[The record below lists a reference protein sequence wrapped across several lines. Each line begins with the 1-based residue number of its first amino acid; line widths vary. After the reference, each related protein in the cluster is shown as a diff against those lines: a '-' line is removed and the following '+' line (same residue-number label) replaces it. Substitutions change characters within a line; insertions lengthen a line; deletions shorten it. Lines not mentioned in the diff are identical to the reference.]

1 MKRPLPIVKRRRKRR
16 RKNRFICQGQCGKDG
31 CTYAAGYP
39 SNFKRHVSTERFVCE
54 QCGKDFSFKS
64 NMLAHQTAKHNR
76 LPKKNLRKPD
86 AIDLTNE
93 QWQFLK
99 QMVTS
104 CVQQDQVHSNVS
116 AADRKK
122 LEKMSNV
129 NIHDLTEQLAP
140 RAIEMVKLG
149 SRDDFGGYLK
159 NGIRLRAF
167 GGLFKLSLDRKR
179 NRHANGKH
187 FIHFPDPSDVF
198 ANIRLVAMCS
208 NVGHCDPFDID
219 QVRVEMAKHDNKC
232 DDECNNESTA
242 AREYESKTWRKG
254 KPTTLYRHAQNF
266 HRKDEACRQ
275 CFETANDYWR
285 HLRKLLEA
293 QRGRCSLSGICLRT
307 NAEADRCF
315 LMSPD
320 AIDPLKGHV
329 PGNLRLVCRFL
340 NPIDRSK
347 QKTVDDPFDGP
358 AQWTRSLIVQYYF
371 GGRGTSPKKKML
383 P

>member
-1 MKRPLPIVKRRRKRR
+1 MKRSAVPLPIVTKRRKRR

-31 CTYAAGYP
+31 CTYAARYP
-39 SNFKRHVSTERFVCE
+39 SELKRHVSTDRFVCE
-54 QCGKDFSFKS
+54 QCGEDFSTKS
-64 NMLAHQTAKHNR
+64 NMLRHQTAKHNR

-99 QMVTS
+99 KMVAR
-104 CVQQDQVHSNVS
+104 CVEQDQVHSNVS
-116 AADRKK
+116 ATDRKM

-129 NIHDLTEQLAP
+129 HVHDLAEQLAP

-198 ANIRLVAMCS
+198 ANIRLVALCS
-208 NVGHCDPFDID
+208 NVGHCGPFGIE
-219 QVRVEMAKHDNKC
+219 QVRVEMAKHDDEC
-232 DDECNNESTA
+232 DDESTA
-242 AREYESKTWRKG
+242 VYESKKYKG
-254 KPTTLYRHAQNF
+254 KKTTLYRHATNI

-285 HLRKLLEA
+285 HLRQLLEE
-293 QRGRCSLSGICLRT
+293 QRGRCALSGIRLRT

-340 NPIDRSK
+340 NPIDCSK

-358 AQWTRSLIVQYYF
+358 AQWTRSLVEQYYF
-371 GGRGTSPKKKML
+371 GGRGTSPKKIML

>member
-1 MKRPLPIVKRRRKRR
+1 MKRSAVPLPIVAKRRKRR
-16 RKNRFICQGQCGKDG
+16 RRFICQGQCGKDG
-31 CTYAAGYP
+31 CTYAAESP
-39 SNFKRHVSTERFVCE
+39 SNFKIHVSTDRCVCD
-54 QCGKDFSFKS
+54 QCGKDFSFKC
-64 NMLAHQTAKHNR
+64 NMLRHQTAKHGR
-76 LPKKNLRKPD
+76 APTKLRKPD

-99 QMVTS
+99 KMVVS
-104 CVQQDQVHSNVS
+104 CVQHDKKHSNVS
-116 AADRKK
+116 ASDRKM

-129 NIHDLTEQLAP
+129 HVHDLAEQLAP

-179 NRHANGKH
+179 NRHANGKY

-198 ANIRLVAMCS
+198 ANIRLVALCS
-208 NVGHCDPFDID
+208 NVGCGPFDIE
-219 QVRVEMAKHDNKC
+219 QVRVEMAKHDDER
-232 DDECNNESTA
+232 DDERDDESTA
-242 AREYESKTWRKG
+242 VYDYESTTGRKR
-254 KPTTLYRHAQNF
+254 KPTTLYRHARNT

-285 HLRKLLEA
+285 HLRQLLEE
-293 QRGRCSLSGICLRT
+293 QRGRCALSGIRLRT

-315 LMSPD
+315 RMSPD

-340 NPIDRSK
+340 NPIDHSK
-347 QKTVDDPFDGP
+347 QKTVDDSFDGP
-358 AQWTRSLIVQYYF
+358 AQWTRSLVEQYYF
-371 GGRGTSPKKKML
+371 GGQGGL
-383 P
+383 LC

>member
-1 MKRPLPIVKRRRKRR
+1 MKRSAVPLPIVAKRRKR
-16 RKNRFICQGQCGKDG
+16 RFICQGQCGKDE
-31 CTYAAGYP
+31 CTYAAEYP
-39 SNFKRHVSTERFVCE
+39 SKFKIHVSTDRFECDR
-54 QCGKDFSFKS
+54 CGKDFSVKRS
-64 NMLAHQTAKHNR
+64 MLTHQTAKHGR
-76 LPKKNLRKPD
+76 APTRKNLRKPD

-99 QMVTS
+99 LMVVS
-104 CVQQDQVHSNVS
+104 CVKHDKEHSNVS
-116 AADRKK
+116 ATDRKK

-129 NIHDLTEQLAP
+129 HVHDLTEQLAP

-159 NGIRLRAF
+159 NGIRLRAH

-179 NRHANGKH
+179 NRHANGKY

-198 ANIRLVAMCS
+198 ANIRLVALCS
-208 NVGHCDPFDID
+208 NVGHCGPFDIE
-219 QVRVEMAKHDNKC
+219 QVRVEMAKHN
-232 DDECNNESTA
+232 DERNNESTA
-242 AREYESKTWRKG
+242 VYEYESKKYKRKN
-254 KPTTLYRHAQNF
+254 TTLYRHAQ
-266 HRKDEACRQ
+266 HVHHKDEACRQ

-285 HLRKLLEA
+285 HLRQLLEE
-293 QRGRCSLSGICLRT
+293 QRGRCALSGIRLRT

-315 LMSPD
+315 RMSPD

-340 NPIDRSK
+340 NPIDHSK
-347 QKTVDDPFDGP
+347 QKTVDDSFDGP
-358 AQWTRSLIVQYYF
+358 AQWTRSLVEQYY
-371 GGRGTSPKKKML
+371 L

>member
-1 MKRPLPIVKRRRKRR
+1 MCALEKSVSNKVKTMNKMKRSAIPLPIVKRRRKKR

-39 SNFKRHVSTERFVCE
+39 SNFKIHVSTDRFVCD
-54 QCGKDFSFKS
+54 QCGEDFSTKS
-64 NMLAHQTAKHNR
+64 NMLGHQTAKHNR

-99 QMVTS
+99 QMVAS
-104 CVQQDQVHSNVS
+104 CVKHDKEHSNVS

-129 NIHDLTEQLAP
+129 HVHDLAEQLAP

-179 NRHANGKH
+179 NRHANGKY

-198 ANIRLVAMCS
+198 ANIRLVALCS
-208 NVGHCDPFDID
+208 NVGCGPFDIE
-219 QVRVEMAKHDNKC
+219 QVRVEMAKHDDER
-232 DDECNNESTA
+232 DDESTA
-242 AREYESKTWRKG
+242 AYEYESKTGHKG
-254 KPTTLYRHAQNF
+254 KNTTLYNHANGTLI
-266 HRKDEACRQ
+266 A
-275 CFETANDYWR
+275 ETRRAGNA
-285 HLRKLLEA
+285 LRP
-293 QRGRCSLSGICLRT
+293 RT
-307 NAEADRCF
+307 
-315 LMSPD
+315 
-320 AIDPLKGHV
+320 
-329 PGNLRLVCRFL
+329 
-340 NPIDRSK
+340 
-347 QKTVDDPFDGP
+347 T
-358 AQWTRSLIVQYYF
+358 T
-371 GGRGTSPKKKML
+371 GGTCDSC
-383 P
+383 